1 MKYVSVIVPY
11 YKKKKF
17 IQATL
22 NSILNQ
28 TYKHFEIILVYDDED
43 KTDLSFLKKLQ
54 KKDKRIKIILNKKN
68 IGAGKSRNK
77 AIKIAKGNYI
87 AFLDSD
93 DLWLKDKLKFQINFM
108 KKKKALISSTS
119 YKIID
124 EKNKSVSFRQTEK
137 VITFEK
143 LLRSCDIGLST
154 VIIKKNVFNKKIEFP
169 DLKTKEDFVMWLQIL
184 KLFKCN
190 VYGLNKVLTK
200 WRKTRNSLSSD
211 SIQKIFD
218 GFKVYNKYLNFNI
231 FKSIYFLLILSINF
245 LRKNY

>member
-77 AIKIAKGNYI
+77 GIKIAKGN
-87 AFLDSD
+87 F
-93 DLWLKDKLKFQINFM
+93 
-108 KKKKALISSTS
+108 
-119 YKIID
+119 
-124 EKNKSVSFRQTEK
+124 VR
-137 VITFEK
+137 
-143 LLRSCDIGLST
+143 R
-154 VIIKKNVFNKKIEFP
+154 VIIF
-169 DLKTKEDFVMWLQIL
+169 
-184 KLFKCN
+184 
-190 VYGLNKVLTK
+190 
-200 WRKTRNSLSSD
+200 
-211 SIQKIFD
+211 
-218 GFKVYNKYLNFNI
+218 
-231 FKSIYFLLILSINF
+231 ILSIIGG
-245 LRKNY
+245 

>member
-43 KTDLSFLKKLQ
+43 KTDLIFLKKLQ

-77 AIKIAKGNYI
+77 GIKIAKGNYI

-124 EKNKSVSFRQTEK
+124 EKNKSISFRHTEK

-143 LLRSCDIGLST
+143 LLL
-154 VIIKKNVFNKKIEFP
+154 NV
-169 DLKTKEDFVMWLQIL
+169 
-184 KLFKCN
+184 
-190 VYGLNKVLTK
+190 LNK
-200 WRKTRNSLSSD
+200 
-211 SIQKIFD
+211 
-218 GFKVYNKYLNFNI
+218 
-231 FKSIYFLLILSINF
+231 
-245 LRKNY
+245 

>member
-77 AIKIAKGNYI
+77 GIKIAKGNYI

-108 KKKKALISSTS
+108 KKKKL
-119 YKIID
+119 
-124 EKNKSVSFRQTEK
+124 
-137 VITFEK
+137 
-143 LLRSCDIGLST
+143 
-154 VIIKKNVFNKKIEFP
+154 
-169 DLKTKEDFVMWLQIL
+169 
-184 KLFKCN
+184 
-190 VYGLNKVLTK
+190 
-200 WRKTRNSLSSD
+200 
-211 SIQKIFD
+211 
-218 GFKVYNKYLNFNI
+218 
-231 FKSIYFLLILSINF
+231 
-245 LRKNY
+245 

>member
-1 MKYVSVIVPY
+1 
-11 YKKKKF
+11 
-17 IQATL
+17 
-22 NSILNQ
+22 
-28 TYKHFEIILVYDDED
+28 
-43 KTDLSFLKKLQ
+43 
-54 KKDKRIKIILNKKN
+54 
-68 IGAGKSRNK
+68 
-77 AIKIAKGNYI
+77 
-87 AFLDSD
+87 
-93 DLWLKDKLKFQINFM
+93 M

-124 EKNKSVSFRQTEK
+124 EKNKSISFRHTEK

-190 VYGLNKVLTK
+190 VYGLNKILTK

-245 LRKNY
+245 LRKNS

>member
-77 AIKIAKGNYI
+77 GIKIAKGNYI

-108 KKKKALISSTS
+108 KKKS
-119 YKIID
+119 
-124 EKNKSVSFRQTEK
+124 
-137 VITFEK
+137 
-143 LLRSCDIGLST
+143 
-154 VIIKKNVFNKKIEFP
+154 
-169 DLKTKEDFVMWLQIL
+169 
-184 KLFKCN
+184 
-190 VYGLNKVLTK
+190 
-200 WRKTRNSLSSD
+200 
-211 SIQKIFD
+211 
-218 GFKVYNKYLNFNI
+218 FNI
-231 FKSIYFLLILSINF
+231 FNVLQNH
-245 LRKNY
+245 R